1 MLYETLSQPQIF
13 LLIILFGFLTGFIFD
28 LLNLLKNVI
37 KIKFF
42 NNFILFLGVFLSIFI
57 FYLINL
63 NLNYGEF
70 RFYVLFSFAL
80 AFTIERILLG
90 NLVAQS
96 LKKCYNNIKLKG
108 KNKFKN
114 ESKFTKRNKRRK
126 KQ

>member
-1 MLYETLSQPQIF
+1 MLYETLSQPHIF

-70 RFYVLFSFAL
+70 RFYVLFSL
-80 AFTIERILLG
+80 
-90 NLVAQS
+90 S
-96 LKKCYNNIKLKG
+96 LI
-108 KNKFKN
+108 
-114 ESKFTKRNKRRK
+114 
-126 KQ
+126 